1 MVMAKVR
8 INGKDAGGVWT
19 SPYKIGIT
27 NLLKEGVN
35 ELEVEVVNCWRN
47 RMVGEFFLPK
57 EERFTFHTAAEID
70 KKSPL
75 QSSGLLGPVQ
85 IISYPYEI
93 INKKNE

>member
-1 MVMAKVR
+1 
-8 INGKDAGGVWT
+8 
-19 SPYKIGIT
+19 
-27 NLLKEGVN
+27 
-35 ELEVEVVNCWRN
+35 
-47 RMVGEFFLPK
+47 MVGEFFLPK

-70 KKSPL
+70 KNSPL